1 MLDSGGIHWVIVGG
15 ESGVG
20 HRPGDPRWVL
30 DLRDECVAADVPF
43 FFKQWGRRKP
53 KAGGRKREGREW
65 TEMPTWGEVTGPL
78 SPAIVGDAKF
88 GAEKCLQ
95 SAE

>member
-30 DLRDECVAADVPF
+30 DLRDESVAADVP
-43 FFKQWGRRKP
+43 P

-88 GAEKCLQ
+88 GAEKCIQ